1 MEKLKQFKQSSS
13 WREDTVTVK
22 AGSDAELDFIDTTP
36 NMFICQNATNEKIHI
51 SIGSIPTL
59 HNYEFAVEKNSVST
73 FGRPVPTRKIYLYNT
88 GSASATVKIF
98 SVHDT
103 FDMNVLKNMSMK
115 LEGSDMNI
123 KTDGIVRGFQAG
135 VSLPAGNN
143 KIGIVELDE
152 SDVALIQTIGENVD
166 NIDTSVSAIMVNVAA
181 NLSNTNK
188 IVEDVAEIVT
198 AISSGSGQ
206 GDAGIDTRMYYIN
219 GDCYDKEP
227 VYMNKV
233 ESVSYSATDSSTIYF
248 NYLLNDSADVDIAIN
263 NTVVLSVLSGEQI
276 TDISF
281 NLNTGDTITVTGEGA
296 NIRAKYYVF

>member
-13 WREDTVTVK
+13 WREDMVTIK
-22 AGSDAELDFIDTTP
+22 AGANAELDFIDTTP
-36 NMFICQNATNEKIHI
+36 NMFICQNTTNEKINI

-59 HNYEFAVEKNSVST
+59 NNYEFTVEKNSVAT

-88 GSASATVKIF
+88 GSSVATVKIF

-103 FDMNVLKNMSMK
+103 FDMNVLKNISMK
-115 LEGSDMNI
+115 LEGEGLSI
-123 KTDGIVRGFQAG
+123 QTDGIVRGFQAG

-152 SDVALIQTIGENVD
+152 SDVALIQTIGENID
-166 NIDTSVSAIMVNVAA
+166 NIDTNMSAVMVNVAS

-188 IVEDVAEIVT
+188 IVEDIAEIVT
-198 AISSGSGQ
+198 VLSGSGE
-206 GDAGIDTRMYYIN
+206 GGTGIDTRMYYIN
-219 GDCYDKEP
+219 GDCYDKIP
-227 VYMNKV
+227 VYQNKV
-233 ESVSYSATDSSTIYF
+233 NSISYTSTDECTFYLS
-248 NYLLNDSADVDIAIN
+248 YLLNDGTDVDITIN
-263 NTVVLSVLSGEQI
+263 DTVVLSVLSGEQL

-281 NLNTGDTITVTGEGA
+281 NLNTGDTITVTGTGA

>member
-1 MEKLKQFKQSSS
+1 MEKLKQFKSSSS
-13 WREDTVTVK
+13 WREDTVTIK

-59 HNYEFAVEKNSVST
+59 TNYEFAVEKNTVAT

-103 FDMNVLKNMSMK
+103 FDMNVLKNISMK
-115 LEGSDMNI
+115 LEGDGMSI
-123 KTDGIVRGFQAG
+123 STDGIVRGFQAG

-152 SDVALIQTIGENVD
+152 SDVALIQTIGENID
-166 NIDTSVSAIMVNVAA
+166 NIDSNVGAMMINVAS
-181 NLSNTNK
+181 NLSNTNR
-188 IVEDVAEIVT
+188 IVDMLEVIKN
-198 AISSGSGQ
+198 SSGG
-206 GDAGIDTRMYYIN
+206 AGTDKHLYYIN

-227 VYMNKV
+227 VYLNGV
-233 ESVSYSATDSSTIYF
+233 DSINYSASDSCTIYF
-248 NYLLNDSADVDIAIN
+248 NYLLNDGNNVDIKIN
-263 NTVVLSVLSGEQI
+263 DTVVLTILSGEQI

-281 NLNTGDTITVTGEGA
+281 NLNSTDTISVSGEGA
-296 NIRAKYYVF
+296 NVRAKYYVY

>member
-1 MEKLKQFKQSSS
+1 MEKLKQFRQSSS
-13 WREDTVTVK
+13 WREDMVTIK
-22 AGSDAELDFIDTTP
+22 AGSNAELDFIDTTP
-36 NMFICQNATNEKIHI
+36 NMFICQNTTNEKIHI

-59 HNYEFAVEKNSVST
+59 NNYEFAVEKNSVST

-115 LEGSDMNI
+115 LEGAGMSI
-123 KTDGIVRGFQAG
+123 STDGIVRGFQSG
-135 VSLPAGNN
+135 VSLPPGNN
-143 KIGIVELDE
+143 KIGVVELDE

-198 AISSGSGQ
+198 AISSGQ
-206 GDAGIDTRMYYIN
+206 GGAGIDTRMYYIN

-248 NYLLNDSADVDIAIN
+248 NYLLNDGADIDIAIN
-263 NTVVLSVLSGEQI
+263 DTVVLSVLSGEQI

-281 NLNTGDTITVTGEGA
+281 NLNTGDTITVTGTGA